1 MLLNQS
7 SQRYRKRKKQAQQL
21 KGLIAVVLGLVLIYA
36 GHWLLGIIFLLVVF
50 IANELLWS
58 DHIFFPPRHDDQYFL
73 EPETEQ
79 VLTIKEGL
87 LQLPEEFSAHKT
99 NLLKIEIKSG
109 FLGRVFDP
117 YLEFQLLAPDGEK
130 VNPSR
135 RQYFERGAAG
145 KRYLNI
151 SHIQSGTDETVL
163 LLKGCH
169 CTITSANAVWLTF
182 DNPEIH
188 NKKILVVAPHADD
201 AELAAFGLYHNNS
214 ECSYIVTITAGET
227 GAPYYKGLTEDREE
241 ACRIKGLLRAFDS
254 VSIPRW
260 GGLDPQRSMQLG
272 YFCLTLEEMRNNPS
286 AGVVSRPS
294 GVSAPGQ
301 FRVFN
306 PFALKSESEKKASWN
321 LLVQDIAELI
331 DKIKPDIIVTP
342 HPLLDPHPDH
352 VNATCAVKQASS
364 IAGINDPD
372 YFLYANHYHNTD
384 MFPFGLAG
392 TVASLPPVQ
401 EHYSTVAERIYSHPL
416 SSEGQKLKTCALG
429 MMHDLTVPLSLKKK
443 LRLHMQKLF
452 LGRKVAPG
460 GADPYFRK
468 AIRSN
473 ELFYVTDQQNLTQM
487 LSQTFPS
494 VSPEQRKSI

>member
-1 MLLNQS
+1 
-7 SQRYRKRKKQAQQL
+7 
-21 KGLIAVVLGLVLIYA
+21 
-36 GHWLLGIIFLLVVF
+36 
-50 IANELLWS
+50 
-58 DHIFFPPRHDDQYFL
+58 
-73 EPETEQ
+73 
-79 VLTIKEGL
+79 
-87 LQLPEEFSAHKT
+87 
-99 NLLKIEIKSG
+99 
-109 FLGRVFDP
+109 
-117 YLEFQLLAPDGEK
+117 
-130 VNPSR
+130 
-135 RQYFERGAAG
+135 
-145 KRYLNI
+145 
-151 SHIQSGTDETVL
+151 
-163 LLKGCH
+163 
-169 CTITSANAVWLTF
+169 
-182 DNPEIH
+182 
-188 NKKILVVAPHADD
+188 
-201 AELAAFGLYHNNS
+201 
-214 ECSYIVTITAGET
+214 
-227 GAPYYKGLTEDREE
+227 
-241 ACRIKGLLRAFDS
+241 
-254 VSIPRW
+254 
-260 GGLDPQRSMQLG
+260 
-272 YFCLTLEEMRNNPS
+272 MRNNPS

-352 VNATCAVKQASS
+352 VNATFAVKQASS